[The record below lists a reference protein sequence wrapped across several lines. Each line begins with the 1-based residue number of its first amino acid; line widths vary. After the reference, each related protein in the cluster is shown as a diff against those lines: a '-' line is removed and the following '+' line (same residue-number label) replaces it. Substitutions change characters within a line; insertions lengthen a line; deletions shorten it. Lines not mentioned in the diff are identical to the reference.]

1 MRKDA
6 MLHEFLTLHRD
17 AIITRTRE
25 KMTNRP
31 WPLVSTSEL
40 ENGVPLFL
48 TQLSETLRAEATVT
62 AIPPSQIGEAGM
74 RHGRE
79 LMALGFNVS
88 QVVHDYGDICQAVTE
103 IALEHNAPVTVDEF
117 HTLNRC
123 LDDATA
129 QAVTEHARLTAIKS
143 RADETVKAGQL
154 GHELR
159 NLINT
164 ALFAFQTLKQ
174 GTVAING
181 STGMVLGRTLMSL
194 RDTIDSGLSDV
205 RLGAGIER
213 HEPVHIRT
221 FIDEI
226 AVVANL
232 HAEYRHLRFRVE
244 PMRDDVTVAGDPQLL
259 MSAVMNLLN
268 NAFKFTRPQGRV
280 VLSAYESNGHLII
293 EVEDECGG
301 IPETTGDPFVS
312 FADRR
317 GPDRS
322 GLGLGLSIARKA
334 VWAHG
339 GDISIRNMP
348 GKGCVFV
355 VDLPLTA
362 DQVPVAQMTT

>member
-1 MRKDA
+1 
-6 MLHEFLTLHRD
+6 MLHEFITTYRD

-25 KMTNRP
+25 KLTNRP

-40 ENGVPLFL
+40 DYGVPLFL
-48 TQLSETLRAEATVT
+48 TQLSDTLRSEATAT
-62 AIPPSQIGEAGM
+62 AMPLSDIGEAGT

-103 IALEHNAPVTVDEF
+103 IAIEQNAPVTVDEF

-129 QAVTEHARLTAIKS
+129 QAVTEHARLTAVKS
-143 RADETVKAGQL
+143 NADETVRTGQW

-164 ALFAFQTLKQ
+164 ALLAFQTLKQ
-174 GTVAING
+174 GHVAIGG
-181 STGMVLGRTLMSL
+181 STGLVLGRTLMGL
-194 RDTIDSGLSDV
+194 RDTIDTGLSEV
-205 RLGAGIER
+205 RLSAGIQR
-213 HEPVHIRT
+213 REPVRIID
-221 FIDEI
+221 FINEI

-232 HAEYRHLRFRVE
+232 HAEYRNVRFRAAAVH
-244 PMRDDVTVAGDPQLL
+244 DDVTINADPQLL

-268 NAFKFTRPQGRV
+268 NAFKFTRPKGLVTLKACEQD
-280 VLSAYESNGHLII
+280 EHLIL

-301 IPETTGDPFVS
+301 IPGTDVDA
-312 FADRR
+312 FATFGDRR
-317 GPDRS
+317 GADRS

-339 GDISIRNMP
+339 GDISIRNTP

-355 VDLPLTA
+355 IDIPLRI
-362 DQVPVAQMTT
+362 DEISIPQMAT

>member
-1 MRKDA
+1 
-6 MLHEFLTLHRD
+6 MLHEFLTTQRD

-48 TQLSETLRAEATVT
+48 TQLSDTLRSEATAT
-62 AIPPSQIGEAGM
+62 PMPLFDIGESGTQ
-74 RHGRE
+74 HGRE

-103 IALEHNAPVTVDEF
+103 IALEYDAPVTVDEF

-123 LDDATA
+123 LDNATA
-129 QAVTEHARLTAIKS
+129 QAVTEHARLTAVKS
-143 RADETVKAGQL
+143 RADETVRAGQL

-164 ALFAFQTLKQ
+164 ALFAFQALKQ
-174 GTVAING
+174 GTIAING
-181 STGMVLGRTLMSL
+181 STGLVLGRTLMGL
-194 RDTIDSGLSDV
+194 RDTIDSGLSEV
-205 RLGAGIER
+205 RLTAGIER
-213 HEPVHIRT
+213 REPVRIKT
-221 FIDEI
+221 FLDEI

-232 HAEYRHLRFRVE
+232 HAEYRQVRFRVDPFHDE
-244 PMRDDVTVAGDPQLL
+244 VTVKADAQLL
-259 MSAVMNLLN
+259 MSATMNLLN
-268 NAFKFTRPQGRV
+268 NAFKFTRPHGHVTLR
-280 VLSAYESNGHLII
+280 AYERDEHLLI

-301 IPETTGDPFVS
+301 ISDAKGDPFAA
-312 FADRR
+312 FGDRR

-355 VDLPLTA
+355 VDIPLKM
-362 DQVPVAQMTT
+362 DEVSIPQMAT